1 MLSIIGVVADATSSG
16 GMPATPSVS
25 VAVPFDHLAQ
35 NLPDAL
41 SALENQFQDA
51 DFKSV
56 LTSQLNNP
64 NAVEMFQSLI
74 HDQGAVNSISAL
86 LEDPNIQ
93 SSLSAQFVQQY
104 LLPAETTGMRSDNA
118 HNAEDTD
125 DVTGHTG
132 SLDIENS
139 LDELKH
145 HSSTHNGAS
154 SRPRTLVLGCLL
166 TFLLSALA
174 PM

>member
-1 MLSIIGVVADATSSG
+1 MQ
-16 GMPATPSVS
+16 ATPSIS

-41 SALENQFQDA
+41 SALENQFQDVE
-51 DFKSV
+51 FKSV

-74 HDQGAVNSISAL
+74 HDQGAISSISAL

-104 LLPAETTGMRSDNA
+104 LLPAETNGA
-118 HNAEDTD
+118 HSNNAENSG
-125 DVTGHTG
+125 DVTSHHVGP
-132 SLDIENS
+132 LDIENS
-139 LDELKH
+139 LDDLRR
-145 HSSTHNGAS
+145 HSSTHSGSS